1 MKTFASLMEKRR
13 SIRQFEKKEVPLAV
27 VEEIIRDGCCAPSA
41 RNEQPWHFIIVRDST
56 MLKKLSD
63 ESKAAI
69 LREIESNPDS
79 PLALYKEVMKI
90 EHFNVFWDAPCV
102 VYIVGPAHVRSLEVD
117 CTLAASYFMLSAT
130 SRGLGTCWVAL
141 GSYIKDQG
149 LRREM
154 GLPDD
159 FRIIAP
165 IALGYPQMIPAATP
179 REAPKILKTL

>member
-1 MKTFASLMEKRR
+1 MTTFSALIEKRR
-13 SIRQFEKKEVPLAV
+13 SIRQFEKKEIPLAI
-27 VEEIIRDGCCAPSA
+27 VEEIIRESCLAPSA
-41 RNEQPWHFIIVRDST
+41 RNEQPWHFIVVRDGG

-79 PLALYKEVMKI
+79 PLAPYKEVMKVD
-90 EHFNVFWDAPCV
+90 HFNVFWDAPCV
-102 VYIVGPAHVRSLEVD
+102 VYIVGPAHARSLEVD
-117 CTLAASYFMLSAT
+117 CALAASYFMLSAT

-141 GSYIKDQG
+141 GSYIKDNG

-165 IALGYPQMIPAATP
+165 IALGYPQMIPAAPP
-179 REAPKILKTL
+179 REAPKILKVI